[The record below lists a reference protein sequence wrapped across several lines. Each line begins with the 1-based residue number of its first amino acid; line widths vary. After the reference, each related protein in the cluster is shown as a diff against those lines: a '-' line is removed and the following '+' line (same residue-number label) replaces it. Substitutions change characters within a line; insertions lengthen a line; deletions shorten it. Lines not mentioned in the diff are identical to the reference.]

1 MCARRRLRAGKDQ
14 IVAATRA
21 AKSKRV
27 ELETLMLDFE
37 VAANIDLEHSRD
49 VKTATPKTAQRGPTS
64 RYVHNLLLWSTTA
77 IDFLFSS
84 RRVSGLY
91 SHSRYVTPSRD
102 SPRRFEVGQSDSD
115 DSLDIATILF
125 EIGLASRD
133 ISQTRIIE
141 ASNREQLVNLDSP
154 TQSARLGEDDTN
166 VDPGLVPD
174 GQQPCSST
182 GTSSS
187 LQQQQEKQH
196 SVDKR
201 ASRSR
206 NLKYKRR
213 STRASRRVDTL
224 NSAANANVNNLSQ
237 SSPKNSNADISM
249 DSEVDLNS
257 IDSEVVS
264 DNDGSMVANFNDRD
278 MLTLDDSS
286 SESVLRLL
294 RFGTTAAPPN
304 QQSPFQRDFVMS
316 EGQTSAPRSKR
327 MSALSRRAKE
337 ETALNRAILMSL
349 QDSTASAVYS
359 MQTAAAA
366 EASAMPD
373 ANSNPS
379 EPQQSDVDMLMS
391 MGFEREQV
399 IQTLRESRM
408 NVELAANRLLGIDF

>member
-1 MCARRRLRAGKDQ
+1 M
-14 IVAATRA
+14 
-21 AKSKRV
+21 
-27 ELETLMLDFE
+27 
-37 VAANIDLEHSRD
+37 
-49 VKTATPKTAQRGPTS
+49 TP
-64 RYVHNLLLWSTTA
+64 L
-77 IDFLFSS
+77 
-84 RRVSGLY
+84 
-91 SHSRYVTPSRD
+91 RD
-102 SPRRFEVGQSDSD
+102 SPRRFEVGRSDSD

-133 ISQTRIIE
+133 ISQTRVIE
-141 ASNREQLVNLDSP
+141 ASNREHLANLDSP
-154 TQSARLGEDDTN
+154 TQSSRLGEDDTN
-166 VDPGLVPD
+166 VDPGLAPG
-174 GQQPCSST
+174 GQQPSSST

-187 LQQQQEKQH
+187 LQKQQDKQH

-213 STRASRRVDTL
+213 STRASRRVDTM

-249 DSEVDLNS
+249 DSEVDLSS

-264 DNDGSMVANFNDRD
+264 DNDESMVASFNDHD
-278 MLTLDDSS
+278 MLMLDDSS

-304 QQSPFQRDFVMS
+304 QQSPFQRDFVIS
-316 EGQTSAPRSKR
+316 ERQTSAPRSKR

-349 QDSTASAVYS
+349 QDSTASAAHS
-359 MQTAAAA
+359 IQTAAA
-366 EASAMPD
+366 EVSAMPD
-373 ANSNPS
+373 ANPNPS

>member
-1 MCARRRLRAGKDQ
+1 
-14 IVAATRA
+14 
-21 AKSKRV
+21 
-27 ELETLMLDFE
+27 
-37 VAANIDLEHSRD
+37 
-49 VKTATPKTAQRGPTS
+49 
-64 RYVHNLLLWSTTA
+64 
-77 IDFLFSS
+77 
-84 RRVSGLY
+84 
-91 SHSRYVTPSRD
+91 
-102 SPRRFEVGQSDSD
+102 
-115 DSLDIATILF
+115 
-125 EIGLASRD
+125 
-133 ISQTRIIE
+133 
-141 ASNREQLVNLDSP
+141 
-154 TQSARLGEDDTN
+154 
-166 VDPGLVPD
+166 
-174 GQQPCSST
+174 
-182 GTSSS
+182 
-187 LQQQQEKQH
+187 
-196 SVDKR
+196 
-201 ASRSR
+201 
-206 NLKYKRR
+206 
-213 STRASRRVDTL
+213 
-224 NSAANANVNNLSQ
+224 
-237 SSPKNSNADISM
+237 
-249 DSEVDLNS
+249 
-257 IDSEVVS
+257 
-264 DNDGSMVANFNDRD
+264 MVANFNDRD

>member
-1 MCARRRLRAGKDQ
+1 M
-14 IVAATRA
+14 
-21 AKSKRV
+21 
-27 ELETLMLDFE
+27 
-37 VAANIDLEHSRD
+37 
-49 VKTATPKTAQRGPTS
+49 
-64 RYVHNLLLWSTTA
+64 
-77 IDFLFSS
+77 
-84 RRVSGLY
+84 
-91 SHSRYVTPSRD
+91 
-102 SPRRFEVGQSDSD
+102 
-115 DSLDIATILF
+115 
-125 EIGLASRD
+125 
-133 ISQTRIIE
+133 
-141 ASNREQLVNLDSP
+141 
-154 TQSARLGEDDTN
+154 
-166 VDPGLVPD
+166 
-174 GQQPCSST
+174 
-182 GTSSS
+182 
-187 LQQQQEKQH
+187 
-196 SVDKR
+196 
-201 ASRSR
+201 
-206 NLKYKRR
+206 
-213 STRASRRVDTL
+213 

-249 DSEVDLNS
+249 DSEVDLSS

-359 MQTAAAA
+359 MQTAAA
-366 EASAMPD
+366 ETSAMPD

>member
-1 MCARRRLRAGKDQ
+1 M
-14 IVAATRA
+14 
-21 AKSKRV
+21 
-27 ELETLMLDFE
+27 
-37 VAANIDLEHSRD
+37 
-49 VKTATPKTAQRGPTS
+49 
-64 RYVHNLLLWSTTA
+64 
-77 IDFLFSS
+77 
-84 RRVSGLY
+84 
-91 SHSRYVTPSRD
+91 TPSRD
-102 SPRRFEVGQSDSD
+102 SPRRFEVGRSDSD

-141 ASNREQLVNLDSP
+141 ASSREKLVNLDNP

-166 VDPGLVPD
+166 VDPGLAPD

-187 LQQQQEKQH
+187 LQKQQEKQH

-213 STRASRRVDTL
+213 STRASRRVDTM

-249 DSEVDLNS
+249 DYSEVDLSS

-264 DNDGSMVANFNDRD
+264 DNDGSMDRD

-327 MSALSRRAKE
+327 TSALSRRAKE

-349 QDSTASAVYS
+349 QDSTAYS
-359 MQTAAAA
+359 MQTAAA